1 MSTNAAASEIMN
13 NQPGVSENVVND
25 EKANSEKAPV
35 DKYGRTFDP
44 DLHKVDA
51 AGVPLTSDKTKLLHV
66 KPGKVKSAKPKPGDS
81 AFIPPTSAGDQARN
95 NQANN
100 DQEAAATGMA
110 MASMIFLVG
119 QQLGGEEWKPL
130 KNEELGLDES
140 DVMNQACVNY
150 CKAKGVRDIPP
161 GWALVIA
168 LSMYSLPRLNK
179 PKTSNRIKAGWY
191 YLKSK
196 ISRKTNGTQSDTGN
210 DGKRENKS
218 SEATGNGV
226 FEA

>member
-51 AGVPLTSDKTKLLHV
+51 AGVPL
-66 KPGKVKSAKPKPGDS
+66 
-81 AFIPPTSAGDQARN
+81 TSAGDQARN